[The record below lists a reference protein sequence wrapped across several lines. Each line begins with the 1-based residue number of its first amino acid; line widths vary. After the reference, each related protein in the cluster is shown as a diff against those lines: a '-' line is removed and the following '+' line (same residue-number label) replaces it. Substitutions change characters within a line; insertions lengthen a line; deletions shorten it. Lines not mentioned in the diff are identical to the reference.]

1 MNRTTAAQRAT
12 TPVSIPVHTS
22 QALQRLPHAEA
33 CGISFALDQLLAQL
47 AQHTSSA
54 VGVASKLSAAQL
66 DRLLRL
72 QQTAGTGRRSQP
84 AGWVQVR
91 IARGTALRLRRLGAE
106 LALRSERRIA
116 RWSIQLVIRY
126 LLAASRAA

>member
-1 MNRTTAAQRAT
+1 MSRTS
-12 TPVSIPVHTS
+12 TPVSIPAHCAQS
-22 QALQRLPHAEA
+22 LQRLPHADA
-33 CGISFALDQLLAQL
+33 CGVSFALDQLLARL

-54 VGVASKLSAAQL
+54 AGVASKLSAAQL

-84 AGWVQVR
+84 DAWVQVR
-91 IARGTALRLRRLGAE
+91 IARGTALRLRRMGAE

-126 LLAASRAA
+126 LLAAARAA